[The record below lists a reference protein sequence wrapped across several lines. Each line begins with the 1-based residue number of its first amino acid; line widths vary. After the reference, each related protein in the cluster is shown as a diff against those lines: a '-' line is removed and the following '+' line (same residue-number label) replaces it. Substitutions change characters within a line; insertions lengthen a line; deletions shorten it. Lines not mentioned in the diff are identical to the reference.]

1 MDLEAGENIILI
13 DIVGDLTPQQ
23 YIKQLLTQQNEKLVV
38 GRKQVMCIIII
49 VY

>member
-1 MDLEAGENIILI
+1 MDLEAGENVIPV

-38 GRKQVMCIIII
+38 ERKQVMCMII